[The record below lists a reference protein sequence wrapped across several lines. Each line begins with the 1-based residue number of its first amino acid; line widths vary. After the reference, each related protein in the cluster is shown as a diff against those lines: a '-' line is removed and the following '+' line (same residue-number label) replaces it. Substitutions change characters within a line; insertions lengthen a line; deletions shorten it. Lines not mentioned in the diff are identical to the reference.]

1 MVPISGRLPD
11 DLYEWLSTHPMEG
24 ATTVSDKVRVAV
36 AHLKRTYKGDSNYM
50 EALNMYRDLGRT
62 TREQIATVELAAH
75 AHSDVLAAL
84 MEHLPALIATLNA
97 AQVSTIDSAKQL
109 ESQLVRRT
117 MQLTETL
124 LRQGFTAKASAFDG
138 DVINQ
143 HATRVCELARLVPQ
157 SAAHT
162 NLSSSSTTNA

>member
-1 MVPISGRLPD
+1 MMPISGRLPD
-11 DLYEWLSTHPMEG
+11 DLYEWLSTYPMEG

-36 AHLKRTYKGDSNYM
+36 AHLKRTYKGDSNYL

-62 TREQIATVELAAH
+62 TREQIAKVELAEH
-75 AHSDVLAAL
+75 THSDVLAAL
-84 MEHLPALIATLNA
+84 MEHLPALIAALNA
-97 AQVSTIDSAKQL
+97 AQVDSLESVKQL

-124 LRQGFTAKASAFDG
+124 LRQGFTAKAAAFDG

-143 HATRVCELARLVPQ
+143 HSARVCELARLIP
-157 SAAHT
+157 SPTSLPT
-162 NLSSSSTTNA
+162 NL